1 MPIDATY
8 NFKAKNAMSIAIES
22 FAYDAALYTVD
33 DLPESDGKPMAETH
47 KHVLQMVAAL
57 NALRWYFRDDP
68 QMYLI
73 GNMFVYFLDN
83 LGTLR
88 RVSPDIFAVRGI
100 STEARR
106 VYSVEKEG
114 KAPDLVI
121 EFTSKKTK
129 KTDTIKKPKIYSWLG
144 VKEYFLFDPLGDYL
158 KPRLIGYE
166 LAGGDYRR
174 MNLEKSRLHSKVLGL
189 DLVVEGDNL
198 RFYDPRTGEWLL
210 THEEAQTARQLAEA
224 QAQREATA
232 RQLAEAQAQREAT
245 ARQAAEAEL
254 VRLRE
259 EIARLQKGAG

>member
-1 MPIDATY
+1 
-8 NFKAKNAMSIAIES
+8 MSSTI
-22 FAYDAALYTVD
+22 YALEREADFYTID

-57 NALRWYFRDDP
+57 NALRWHFREDL
-68 QMYLI
+68 QLYLI

-83 LGTLR
+83 LATLR

-129 KTDTIKKPKIYSWLG
+129 KNDTIKKPKIYSWLG

-158 KPRLIGYE
+158 KPRLIGNE
-166 LAGGDYRR
+166 LAGGEYAR
-174 MNLEKSRLHSKVLGL
+174 MKMAHGRLHSKVLGL
-189 DLVVEGDNL
+189 DLVADGDDL
-198 RFYDPRTGEWLL
+198 RFYDPQTETWLL
-210 THEEAQTARQLAEA
+210 THEEAQAARQIAEA
-224 QAQREATA
+224 QAQREAQA
-232 RQLAEAQAQREAT
+232 RQIAEAQAQRELT
-245 ARQAAEAEL
+245 ARQAAEAEVVL
-254 VRLRE
+254 LRE
-259 EIARLQKGAG
+259 ELARLQKA